1 MTNLAPGTAL
11 AAVKGRR
18 IESIDLLRGI
28 IIVIM
33 ALDHARDYFHAYSYI
48 YDPTDLQHTSVP
60 IFLTRWITHYCA
72 PVFTMLAG
80 ISACLYGMKNG
91 RKALSWFLFTRGL
104 WLIILEF
111 VYVTLAWTF
120 NPHYPGIIMQV
131 IWALGFSMIALSLL
145 IHLPR
150 TVLLFIGL
158 LIVFGHNALDG
169 IHNTEH
175 TAAGLIWSLLH
186 QPSFSGYAVGPF
198 NLIIGYP
205 VLPYIGI
212 ISLGYCLGSLY
223 ASTVDAAY
231 RKRTLRNIGTGAILL
246 FIILRFINL
255 YGDAAHWSA
264 QKNFLFTL
272 FSFVNVTKYPP
283 SLLFILMTLGPA
295 LLFLAYAE
303 KPLNKFTSKLIVFGK
318 VPMFFYLLHIPVL
331 HGMGVLAAVI
341 SGRPASDMVNFTTWV
356 TANASLRGY
365 GFSLP
370 VVYLVWLLTM
380 LLLYPLCLKF
390 SIYKQQHQ
398 GTKKWLSYF

>member
-33 ALDHARDYFHAYSYI
+33 ALDHVRDYFHAYSYI

-223 ASTVDAAY
+223 ASTADAAY